1 MSDKRTRGL
10 RPLAGRLP
18 KLTAPAFAKR
28 GLVEAGVITD
38 WPHIVGKELAR
49 TTAPVRLAYQRGE
62 RSDGVL
68 HVQVAGGAALEIQH
82 RAPQIVAR
90 INSYFGYRAVG
101 RIAIAAGDLPPPP
114 EPKPVPAPPAPEDE
128 AAVRR
133 SVADIT
139 DEDTRESL
147 LRLGRS
153 VAAQAANRP
162 NPPNSATNAS
172 DPSGRSNDDEDA

>member
-1 MSDKRTRGL
+1 MSNKRTRGL
-10 RPLAGRLP
+10 RPLAGHLP

-38 WPHIVGKELAR
+38 WPHIVGSELAR
-49 TTAPVRLAYQRGE
+49 TTTPVRLAFQRGE

-68 HVQVAGGAALEIQH
+68 YVQVAGGAALEIQH

-90 INSYFGYRAVG
+90 INSYFGYRAAARV
-101 RIAIAAGDLPPPP
+101 AIVAGDLAPPP
-114 EPKPVPAPPAPEDE
+114 EPGPGRGPPAPEDE

-133 SVADIT
+133 TVDDVADPNI
-139 DEDTRESL
+139 RESL

-153 VAAQAANRP
+153 VATDAANRAVAP
-162 NPPNSATNAS
+162 HSATKGGNS
-172 DPSGRSNDDEDA
+172 GGRSNCEEDA